1 MAASKAS
8 ARSFGQFQQLKKQES
23 IAKPGLVDTPL
34 CVLAALVQFK
44 KISRHW
50 QGEVLAVETQLHRAS
65 CF

>member
-8 ARSFGQFQQLKKQES
+8 ARYFGQFQQLKKQES
-23 IAKPGLVDTPL
+23 IAQPGLSI
-34 CVLAALVQFK
+34 CRCAYWQALVQFK

>member
-1 MAASKAS
+1 SSKAS
-8 ARSFGQFQQLKKQES
+8 ALNDGQFQQLKNKNPLLNPDLS
-23 IAKPGLVDTPL
+23 ICRCAYWQ
-34 CVLAALVQFK
+34 ALVQFK